1 MPATSLQRVLIT
13 GAAGRLGRQLRESLA
28 PYARVLRLSDIAE
41 MAPARDHE
49 EVVPCDLADADA
61 VNALAQGC
69 DAIVHFGGI
78 PHEQSFGAILSANI
92 QGTVHVY
99 EAARQQGVRRVVLA
113 SSNHVVGFH
122 PQGGTLQTDCER
134 RPDTFYGLSKSF
146 CEDLARYYFD
156 RHGIESA
163 CLRIGSAQPEPLDLR
178 MLHTWI
184 SPRDLSDLVRCC
196 LFAQP
201 LGCTV
206 VWGVSA
212 NRHAW
217 WSNAQARHLGYQPQD
232 DAESFRAALEAQ
244 NKTLAADDPAA
255 RYQGGTFV
263 RVPLPPLYPPAKP

>member
-1 MPATSLQRVLIT
+1 MFERLLIT

-28 PYARVLRLSDIAE
+28 PHTRTLRLSDIAA
-41 MAPARDHE
+41 MAPARAHE
-49 EVVPCDLADADA
+49 EIVPCDLADDAA
-61 VNALAQGC
+61 VNDLARDC

-78 PHEQSFGAILSANI
+78 PNEQSFGAILAANI

-99 EAARQQGVRRVVLA
+99 EAARRQGVRRVVQA
-113 SSNHVVGFH
+113 SSNHVIGFH
-122 PQGGTLQTDCER
+122 PQGQTLQTDCER

-146 CEDLARYYFD
+146 GEDLARYYFD

-184 SPRDLSDLVRCC
+184 SPRDLSELVRCC

-206 VWGVSA
+206 VWGVSG
-212 NRHAW
+212 NQQAW
-217 WSNAQARHLGYQPQD
+217 WSNAQASHLGYQPQD
-232 DAESFRAALEAQ
+232 DAEAFRERLQAQ
-244 NKTLAADDPAA
+244 VEPLPADDPAA
-255 RYQGGTFV
+255 RYQGGSFV
-263 RVPLPPLYPPAKP
+263 KVPLPPLYTQPGP